1 MKKTLEYLELI
12 LTAAGVLVVIVA
24 FALFRNVAPWK
35 AAAISALAVGV
46 LHGTIFFIVRPLRSF
61 GSEAD
66 FRWQGPDLLS
76 AAPYVLAVVLMLGAS
91 FFSDKTE
98 RRKMLV
104 WPFLLAAGVALLGSF
119 LFVERSFAVAF
130 AFLVIG
136 GVCMYA
142 PYGPY
147 FAIVPERLPRN
158 VTAEVLAMINSCGA
172 LGGFVGTYFVG
183 WLQALTGNSRRG
195 CWMRIWTGGRA
206 VSDGVR

>member
-1 MKKTLEYLELI
+1 MART
-12 LTAAGVLVVIVA
+12 G
-24 FALFRNVAPWK
+24 
-35 AAAISALAVGV
+35 
-46 LHGTIFFIVRPLRSF
+46 
-61 GSEAD
+61 
-66 FRWQGPDLLS
+66 LLS
-76 AAPYVLAVVLMLGAS
+76 AAPYVLAVVLLLMAS

-195 CWMRIWTGGRA
+195 FC
-206 VSDGVR
+206 